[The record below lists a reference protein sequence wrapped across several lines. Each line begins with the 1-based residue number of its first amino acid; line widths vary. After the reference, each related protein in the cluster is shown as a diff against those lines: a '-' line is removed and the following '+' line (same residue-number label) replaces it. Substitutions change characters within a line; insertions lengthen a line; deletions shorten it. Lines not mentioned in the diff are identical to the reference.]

1 MIRFILAALLIASP
15 ALADVPCMP
24 LADLIAKLD
33 DSYSERN
40 MARGIEARGGIV
52 DVYVSPSGTWTL
64 VVIPPTEGP
73 LLACPVAAGT
83 GWKMIAPDIDG

>member
-40 MARGIEARGGIV
+40 MARGIEARGG
-52 DVYVSPSGTWTL
+52 TWTL